1 MQEISGRYED
11 IKGVAQWLVIVV
23 LIALLSIFGRDI
35 QLLLITIIDSRYI
48 AGSVF
53 VVLFGILFALWRKR
67 GRYHIQKRTFLAT
80 TALLLAGIAA
90 VQLRYLMP
98 AEAVH
103 FLVFSWLGWV
113 STTVF
118 GPLYA
123 VVAVVSVAVGDEVLQ
138 HYLPSR
144 FGDVHDVIIN
154 LLSGFTG
161 IILRFRC

>member
-1 MQEISGRYED
+1 MQEIPNRYED
-11 IKGVAQWLVIVV
+11 IKGMAQWLVIVV
-23 LIALLSIFGRDI
+23 LIVLLSIFGRDI
-35 QLLLITIIDSRYI
+35 QLLLIARIDSIYI

-53 VVLFGILFALWRKR
+53 IVLFGLLFALWRKR

-80 TALLLAGIAA
+80 TALLLGGIAA

-118 GPLYA
+118 GPLNA
-123 VVAVVSVAVGDEVLQ
+123 VVAVVSVSFGDELLQ
-138 HYLPSR
+138 YYLPSR
-144 FGDVHDVIIN
+144 VGDIHDIVIN
-154 LLSGFTG
+154 LLSGFLG
-161 IILRFRC
+161 IILKFRC

>member
-1 MQEISGRYED
+1 MT
-11 IKGVAQWLVIVV
+11 QWFVIVV
-23 LIALLSIFGRDI
+23 FIALLSIFGRTV
-35 QLLLITIIDSRYI
+35 QLFLIARIDSKYI

-53 VVLFGILFALWRKR
+53 IVLIGILVFLWQKR
-67 GRYHIQKRTFLAT
+67 RVYRIQKRTFLGT
-80 TALLLAGIAA
+80 TALLAGGIAA
-90 VQLRYLMP
+90 VQLGYLLP

-123 VVAVVSVAVGDEVLQ
+123 VVAVVSVSFGDEVLQ

-144 FGDVHDVIIN
+144 YGDLHDVAIN

-161 IILRFRC
+161 IILKFRC